1 MESSQPNL
9 NQCADKRQGA
19 QRMTKNLF
27 FLLFKTTKK
36 KLPSQEAERSQKLA
50 EIGAKLRDF
59 REKESICLEKVAV
72 VTMIRRELLH
82 AIEEGQLDQLPEPV
96 YTQGLIKRYAEAMGL
111 DGAEFA
117 DIFPIEQAAPRSA
130 TKLSW
135 QDWPQLRP
143 MHLYLFYTFLIIFS
157 VNSLSQLM
165 GGSLTGKNDR
175 GTEQIALQQQELA
188 RLAAESE
195 RTAAKNQK
203 VDTYSALKAASSD
216 KNLDKSSNKPVIVS
230 VTFKEESWL
239 QIEVDGKMEFEGTLP
254 SGTQRTW
261 QAKEKL
267 VIVAGNAGGV
277 LIAFNNG
284 QPEQLGA
291 PGVVKEAVFKAD
303 ELKPSEKTKNEG

>member
-1 MESSQPNL
+1 
-9 NQCADKRQGA
+9 
-19 QRMTKNLF
+19 MTKNLF

-36 KLPSQEAERSQKLA
+36 KLHSQEADRSQKLA
-50 EIGAKLRDF
+50 GIGAKLRDF

-72 VTMIRRELLH
+72 VTMIRRDLLH

-96 YTQGLIKRYAEAMGL
+96 YTQALIKRYAEAMGL

-130 TKLSW
+130 PKLSW

-165 GGSLTGKNDR
+165 GGSLAAKSDTR
-175 GTEQIALQQQELA
+175 TEQLALQQQELT
-188 RLAAESE
+188 RLAAESD
-195 RTAAKNQK
+195 RAPTKQK
-203 VDTYSALKAASSD
+203 VDTYNAVEAARSNNSLE
-216 KNLDKSSNKPVIVS
+216 KPGNKPVMVS

-239 QIEVDGKMEFEGTLP
+239 QIEIDGKMEFEGVLP

-267 VIVAGNAGGV
+267 VVVAGNAGGV

-284 QPEQLGA
+284 QAEQFGD
-291 PGVVKEAVFKAD
+291 PGVVKEVVFKAD
-303 ELKPSEKTKNEG
+303 ELKPLEKPKTEG

>member
-1 MESSQPNL
+1 MDSSQPNL
-9 NQCADKRQGA
+9 NQCASKHQEA

-36 KLPSQEAERSQKLA
+36 KLHSQEADHSQKLA
-50 EIGAKLRDF
+50 EIGAKLRHF

-72 VTMIRRELLH
+72 VTMIRRDLLH

-117 DIFPIEQAAPRSA
+117 DIFPIEQTAPRSA
-130 TKLSW
+130 PKLSW
-135 QDWPQLRP
+135 QDLPQLRP
-143 MHLYLFYTFLIIFS
+143 MHLYLFYAFLIIFS

-165 GGSLTGKNDR
+165 GGSLMPKSDTR
-175 GTEQIALQQQELA
+175 TEQLALQQQELT
-188 RLAAESE
+188 RLAAESD
-195 RTAAKNQK
+195 RAAAKQK
-203 VDTYSALKAASSD
+203 VDTYTNLKAT
-216 KNLDKSSNKPVIVS
+216 KTDKSLDRYGNKSVMVS

-239 QIEVDGKMEFEGTLP
+239 QIEVDGKMEFEGVLP

-267 VIVAGNAGGV
+267 VVVAGNAGGV

-284 QPEQLGA
+284 QAEQLGD
-291 PGVVKEAVFKAD
+291 PGVVKEVVFKAE
-303 ELKPSEKTKNEG
+303 ELKPSEKPKNEG

>member
-1 MESSQPNL
+1 
-9 NQCADKRQGA
+9 
-19 QRMTKNLF
+19 MTKNLF

-36 KLPSQEAERSQKLA
+36 KLHSQEAERSQKLA
-50 EIGAKLRDF
+50 EIGAKLRAF
-59 REKESICLEKVAV
+59 REKESICLDKVAV
-72 VTMIRRELLH
+72 VTMIRRDLLH

-117 DIFPIEQAAPRSA
+117 DIFPIAQSTPKSAP
-130 TKLSW
+130 KLSW
-135 QDWPQLRP
+135 QDLPQLRP

-165 GGSLTGKNDR
+165 GGSLTEKNHI
-175 GTEQIALQQQELA
+175 GTEQIALQQQEIA
-188 RLAAESE
+188 RLAAESD
-195 RTAAKNQK
+195 RIAGKNQK
-203 VDTYSALKAASSD
+203 VDTYTALETARAGG
-216 KNLDKSSNKPVIVS
+216 NPNKSGDKPVMVS

-239 QIEVDGKMEFEGTLP
+239 QIEIDGKMEFEGILP

-284 QPEQLGA
+284 QAQQFGA
-291 PGVVKEAVFKAD
+291 PGVVKEVVFKAD
-303 ELKPSEKTKNEG
+303 ELNPSEKPKTEG